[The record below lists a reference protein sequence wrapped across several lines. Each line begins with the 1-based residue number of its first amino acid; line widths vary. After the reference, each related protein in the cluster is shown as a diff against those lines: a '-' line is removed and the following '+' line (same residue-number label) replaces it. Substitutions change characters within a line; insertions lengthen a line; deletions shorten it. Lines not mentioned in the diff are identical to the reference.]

1 MIPNQQK
8 LKSSTTKIYQL
19 VQTESHHSKNYRPLM
34 TQMYRIKVHLSL
46 VTVKIKSQLRIQK
59 SIITVPKNKK
69 KQD

>member
-19 VQTESHHSKNYRPLM
+19 VQTESHHSQNYRPLM
-34 TQMYRIKVHLSL
+34 TQMYRIKVLLSL

-59 SIITVPKNKK
+59 SIITVPKSKK